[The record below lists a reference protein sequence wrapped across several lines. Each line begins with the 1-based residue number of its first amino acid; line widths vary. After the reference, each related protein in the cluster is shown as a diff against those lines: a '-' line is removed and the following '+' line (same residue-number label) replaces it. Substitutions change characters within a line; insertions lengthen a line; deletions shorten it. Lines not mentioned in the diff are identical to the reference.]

1 MIQNMLKK
9 SELFSKVES
18 EYLDTLVN
26 ECTEVILEPRE
37 ILFHQGD
44 IGNGMYIITEGEID
58 IILEQKETSKVVAT
72 LSTGAFF
79 GEFCMLVPQ
88 TRTATAKALK
98 PSKLLYLDIK
108 QFQEHIK
115 NKNVNALQ
123 ISHNIALT
131 LIDRL
136 KKANKILSS
145 LPEEDSYGNKI
156 REITMYK
163 EKLLAEVLF

>member
-1 MIQNMLKK
+1 MIQETLKK
-9 SELFSKVES
+9 SELFSNVKS
-18 EYLDTLVN
+18 EYIDNLVK
-26 ECTEVILEPRE
+26 ECTEVSLEPRE

-44 IGNGMYIITEGEID
+44 IGNGMYIITEGEVD
-58 IILEQKETSKVVAT
+58 IILEQKDTAKIAAT
-72 LSTGAFF
+72 ITAGSFF
-79 GEFCMLVPQ
+79 GEFCMVAPQ
-88 TRTATAKALK
+88 TRTATVKATK
-98 PSKLLYLDIK
+98 PTKLLYLDIK

-115 NKNVNALQ
+115 NKDIDALQ

-136 KKANKILSS
+136 KKANKILASI
-145 LPEEDSYGNKI
+145 PDEDSYGNKI

>member
-1 MIQNMLKK
+1 MIQNILKK
-9 SELFSKVES
+9 SDLFSNVQS

-26 ECTEVILEPRE
+26 ECTEVTLEPRE

-44 IGNGMYIITEGEID
+44 IGTGMYIVTEGEVD
-58 IILEQKETSKVVAT
+58 IILEQKESSKVVAT
-72 LSTGAFF
+72 LGLGSFF

-88 TRTATAKALK
+88 TRTATVKALK
-98 PSKLLYLDIK
+98 STKLLYLDIK

-115 NKNVNALQ
+115 NKDPNALQ